1 MRRLVGVGVALLVGA
16 GGCTSVKMVQRD
28 GCWVRR
34 TEKPFGRVH
43 EEVGPCA
50 RAQPKWAEDRLL
62 RLVQECVADAD
73 WRWHSRALETW
84 SRGLPYA
91 TPQPR
96 QEELLKACMEEA
108 RAGMAME
115 IDAAALRAK
124 LGDLSG
130 RISELSGERDALRG
144 DVAREQAK
152 QQDRND
158 KLVEWFGKRD
168 DRLVDWLGK
177 SHDSVVDFL
186 GKGQQ
191 SLAESLGKGEQS
203 LAESLGLAAQKPP
216 GNATAT
222 ASSNSTS
229 DGKASTDSGT
239 TLSAESGAS
248 APPGGPGP
256 VSTASVVVPTS
267 PGATGTPSATPK
279 VKPARARRGV
289 TAVRADAPPSCR
301 APAGTAPCAT
311 TDAAP
316 LPDHRPAARGE
327 GEADGPPGR
336 GDAGA
341 GAVP

>member
-1 MRRLVGVGVALLVGA
+1 MALYAFASFLPSFEWAVPRAGPEGDGMRRLVGVGVALLVGA

-34 TEKPFGRVH
+34 TEKVFGRVH

-115 IDAAALRAK
+115 IDAAALKAK

-130 RISELSGERDALRG
+130 RISELSSERDALRG

-152 QQDRND
+152 QEDRSD
-158 KLVEWFGKRD
+158 KLVDWIGKRD

-191 SLAESLGKGEQS
+191 SLAESLG
-203 LAESLGLAAQKPP
+203 LAAQKPP

-222 ASSNSTS
+222 ATSSSTS
-229 DGKASTDSGT
+229 DGKASNDSGA
-239 TLSAESGAS
+239 TLAAS
-248 APPGGPGP
+248 A
-256 VSTASVVVPTS
+256 
-267 PGATGTPSATPK
+267 ATPPAPREQELVAAK
-279 VKPARARRGV
+279 PVVKPVVKAVKARR
-289 TAVRADAPPSCR
+289 AAQPVRAAV
-301 APAGTAPCAT
+301 APCTIGDEAS
-311 TDAAP
+311 
-316 LPDHRPAARGE
+316 LPDPPAASRGE
-327 GEADGPPGR
+327 GEGDGPPGR
-336 GDAGA
+336 GDAG
-341 GAVP
+341 P

>member
-34 TEKPFGRVH
+34 TEKVFGRVH

-115 IDAAALRAK
+115 IDAAGLKTK

-130 RISELSGERDALRG
+130 RISELSSERDALRG

-158 KLVEWFGKRD
+158 KLVEWMGKRD
-168 DRLVDWLGK
+168 DRLVDWMGK
-177 SHDSVVDFL
+177 SHDSVVDF
-186 GKGQQ
+186 
-191 SLAESLGKGEQS
+191 LGKGEQS

-222 ASSNSTS
+222 ATSTSTS

-239 TLSAESGAS
+239 TLSSESGAS
-248 APPGGPGP
+248 APPGGSGP
-256 VSTASVVVPTS
+256 VSTASVVVPPLAPPAS
-267 PGATGTPSATPK
+267 GQGAGKPAPLPRRARAAPT
-279 VKPARARRGV
+279 VKPAQTNDCGPPI
-289 TAVRADAPPSCR
+289 RADAPCGMVSPAR
-301 APAGTAPCAT
+301 AAT
-311 TDAAP
+311 TEPPKVAP
-316 LPDHRPAARGE
+316 
-327 GEADGPPGR
+327 PP
-336 GDAGA
+336 
-341 GAVP
+341 P

>member
-1 MRRLVGVGVALLVGA
+1 MQRLVGGLLLALVA

-34 TEKPFGRVH
+34 TEMAFGRVH

-96 QEELLKACMEEA
+96 QEELLKACMEEV
-108 RAGMAME
+108 RAGMVLE
-115 IDAAALRAK
+115 IDAAALKAK

-130 RISELSGERDALRG
+130 RISELSSERDALRG

-191 SLAESLGKGEQS
+191 SLAESLG
-203 LAESLGLAAQKPP
+203 LAAQKPP

-248 APPGGPGP
+248 SPPGGPGP
-256 VSTASVVVPTS
+256 VSTASVVVPAS

-289 TAVRADAPPSCR
+289 TAIRADAPPSCR
-301 APAGTAPCAT
+301 APATIAPCVS

-316 LPDHRPAARGE
+316 LPDRPPASRGE

-341 GAVP
+341 GAEP